1 VRSTTVWIPDGDRGV
16 GRLTGSAAPPTLVP
30 VTTRTPH
37 TILAAL
43 LVAIVAVTACGGNAP
58 AGPVLTDP
66 TAIITAAL
74 TSTEAATSVHA
85 DVAVDGVVPVTLPG
99 SSGSTEVD
107 LTGTTANA
115 DIDLGAAEMRATF
128 SVPAV
133 LGLAGEL
140 IQADGTTYLKTT
152 LTGSKFKVVDEL
164 TTFAVD
170 PTDMSG
176 LVDNLGDF
184 LLKPGVDPVKGDD
197 VACGGTQCY
206 TVVVDLDA
214 DELAALLGD
223 GATGLPVDVAGS
235 TLQLTIRVEQT
246 LPNHLAGISLTLG
259 LPSGEPLTVDATF
272 SKWDQP
278 VTIEAPTADEI
289 AS

>member
-1 VRSTTVWIPDGDRGV
+1 M
-16 GRLTGSAAPPTLVP
+16 
-30 VTTRTPH
+30 
-37 TILAAL
+37 
-43 LVAIVAVTACGGNAP
+43 
-58 AGPVLTDP
+58 GPVLTDP

-74 TSTEAATSVHA
+74 KSTEAATSVHVDA
-85 DVAVDGVVPVTLPG
+85 TVDGVVPVTLPG
-99 SSGSTEVD
+99 AASSTEVN

-115 DIDLGAAEMRATF
+115 DVDLKAGEARATF

-140 IQADGTTYLKTT
+140 IRADSTTYLKTT
-152 LTGSKFKVVDEL
+152 LTGSKFKVVDGL

-170 PTDMSG
+170 PTDVSG
-176 LVDNLGDF
+176 LIDNLGDF
-184 LLKPGVDPVKGDD
+184 LLTPGVDPVKGED

-214 DELAALLGD
+214 EELGAILGD
-223 GATGLPVDVAGS
+223 GASGLPVDVAGS
-235 TLQLTIRVEQT
+235 TLQLTVRVEQT
-246 LPNHLAGISLTLG
+246 LPNHLAGVSIVLG
-259 LPSGEPLTVDATF
+259 LPSGEPLTVDLTF

-278 VTIEAPTADEI
+278 VTIDAPAADEI

>member
-1 VRSTTVWIPDGDRGV
+1 M
-16 GRLTGSAAPPTLVP
+16 A
-30 VTTRTPH
+30 
-37 TILAAL
+37 
-43 LVAIVAVTACGGNAP
+43 ACGNGAP

-85 DVAVDGVVPVTLPG
+85 DVTVDGAVPVTLPG
-99 SSGSTEVD
+99 STSATEVD

-115 DIDLGAAEMRATF
+115 DVDLKAGEMRATF
-128 SVPAV
+128 SVPAM

-152 LTGSKFKVVDEL
+152 LTGSKFKVIDGL
-164 TTFAVD
+164 NTFAVD
-170 PTDMSG
+170 PTNTG
-176 LVDNLGDF
+176 ALVDDLGDF
-184 LLKPGVDPVKGDD
+184 LLKPGVDPVKGED

-214 DELAALLGD
+214 TELAALVGD
-223 GATGLPVDVAGS
+223 GAAGLPVDIEGAS
-235 TLQLTIRVEQT
+235 LQMTVRVEQSV
-246 LPNHLAGISLTLG
+246 PNHLAGVSIVLG
-259 LPSGEPLTVDATF
+259 LPSGEPLDIELTF
-272 SKWDQP
+272 SKWDEG
-278 VTIEAPTADEI
+278 VTIEAPAPDEI